1 MILEVSTRLLF
12 DSKYISFSPDYQ
24 YNKTHR
30 FASVSTLSFSSS
42 SLPYYSYVKITLARK
57 GLLRPNE
64 RLFAPVV
71 YYTRASNLSFLS
83 ESRRLALVNNSDVHH
98 SIPSPLEDPDAW
110 QGRAEE
116 ISFKKG
122 FFGGKKQSYK
132 IAILLPAPLIYGSE
146 SSSHFYSNFC

>member
-1 MILEVSTRLLF
+1 MANDRPDILLDPS
-12 DSKYISFSPDYQ
+12 
-24 YNKTHR
+24 
-30 FASVSTLSFSSS
+30 FASS
-42 SLPYYSYVKITLARK
+42 PSYVKITLARK

-71 YYTRASNLSFLS
+71 YYTRASNLAFLT
-83 ESRRLALVNNSDVHH
+83 EARRLALINGT

-122 FFGGKKQSYK
+122 FFSGKKQNYK
-132 IAILLPAPLIYGSE
+132 IAILLPAPLVYGSE
-146 SSSHFYSNFC
+146 LHFVMLAKHSRLIMPS